1 MWMPVLDTGGKMK
14 KYLFLFIIF
23 LCFNLQIYSREEKL
37 NYIIPYS
44 ITGILTE
51 ADFSE
56 RAALM
61 PAKPIEQ
68 ESFYP
73 IGEWSSNAELYS
85 SPRYVSIKNEQS
97 GVALTINLLD
107 FIDSNYQIS
116 GLSGAFFP
124 KNNYIDFLL
133 ETSFYKE
140 SPFDDIFIYL
150 IRFDFEKKETRLLA
164 KECICSAMFNLI
176 SNNEFQESEKT
187 FYQLLLNNS
196 YSMTKHKCSTKVG
209 YCGFRR
215 LFQLESENNIVT
227 QYASSKNNDFPNFLY
242 ISDVNYKAKT
252 ELKEGA
258 VTYYASNLA
267 EDSDVPWV
275 SELKNISDEEIII
288 TSPGVIYC
296 LVFGNGFKHKDKN
309 YLFSKNNRPKEI
321 TVEYENNHGIEHHII
336 LEDTDKMQ
344 IIPLLFIN
352 SKKIRIKIISTYSGS
367 SYDDT
372 CINCIKCGKVMTY
385 KEYEKLE
392 K

>member
-1 MWMPVLDTGGKMK
+1 MK
-14 KYLFLFIIF
+14 KICLYLLFF

-37 NYIIPYS
+37 DYIIPYS
-44 ITGILTE
+44 ITGILTD

-61 PAKPIEQ
+61 PVKPIEQ
-68 ESFYP
+68 ASFYP
-73 IGEWSSNAELYS
+73 IGEWSSNEELRS
-85 SPRYVSIKNEQS
+85 SPRYISIKNEQN
-97 GVALTINLLD
+97 GIALTINILD
-107 FIDSNYQIS
+107 FIDINYQIS

-140 SPFDDIFIYL
+140 STYDDIFIYL
-150 IRFDFEKKETRLLA
+150 IRFDFEKKKTSLLT
-164 KECICSAMFNLI
+164 KECICSAMYNLI
-176 SNNEFQESEKT
+176 SYNELQEAEKT
-187 FYQLLLNNS
+187 FYHILLNNS
-196 YSMTKHKCSTKVG
+196 FSMTKHECSKDVE
-209 YCGFRR
+209 YCGFNR
-215 LFQLESENNIVT
+215 LFQLECENNIVT
-227 QYASSKNNDFPNFLY
+227 QYASSNDNDFPNFLY
-242 ISDVNYKAKT
+242 IRDIKYKAKT

-267 EDSDVPWV
+267 EDNNVPWV

-288 TSPGVIYC
+288 TSPSDIYC
-296 LVFGNGFKHKDKN
+296 LVLGNGFKHKDKN

-321 TVEYENNHGIEHHII
+321 TIEYENNHGIEHHIT

-352 SKKIRIKIISTYSGS
+352 SRTIKIKIISTYSGS
-367 SYDDT
+367 AYDDT
-372 CINCIKCGKVMTY
+372 CINCIKCGKVMTF
-385 KEYEKLE
+385 KDFEKLE